1 MATKRDPHKLRT
13 TAFVVYGTLVLAWL
27 LVPQGLTN
35 WLKEL
40 DPSTP
45 RTVLMRI
52 ALDVQQFSAR
62 IGLNV
67 PYERGRAL
75 FLRWTGKE

>member
-1 MATKRDPHKLRT
+1 MAKKRDPQLRS

-35 WLKEL
+35 WLKDF
-40 DPSTP
+40 DPTP
-45 RTVLMRI
+45 PGA
-52 ALDVQQFSAR
+52 ALLSVALGVQQFSER

-75 FLRWTGKE
+75 FIRWTGKE